1 MSYLLLTHD
10 SLVHSFINVRLEACC
25 HDRSWL
31 NEITLLSVCLSSRIW
46 PFRNKQRMVS
56 KWWLGSRVSQ
66 SAEGGL
72 SHPNG
77 GSEKAPMRRQHLS

>member
-46 PFRNKQRMVS
+46 PFRNK
-56 KWWLGSRVSQ
+56 
-66 SAEGGL
+66 
-72 SHPNG
+72 
-77 GSEKAPMRRQHLS
+77 